1 MATDFSFSAYLR
13 PTNDDD
19 DGCGENRAVVAAA
32 APGDLE
38 LSIFDARKYF
48 TETSIDPIPC
58 ATKKISQPVPR
69 FSTDSSVDGFS
80 RSYRTRLYRSCATPT
95 ASSEASWNSH
105 TGLLSNPPGAIPVS
119 LRNPASDRKSGSRC
133 SSPRWLL
140 FLRECPCSSKKSV
153 QVQKTSSESRSP
165 ASRNNCSPKLG
176 EAAISKIKLDNS
188 TGKVTSKPELFVEN
202 MQNIVLDAHT
212 RFSNEGFTFPV
223 LNPSTSSS
231 SLPFNRK
238 LLIHDFPPKT
248 ASAVIASLPLP
259 LTEDPPRD
267 SLEVFQPSGTPPD
280 IRRKSRDAISF
291 PVSPRRRI
299 NSVSV
304 DNDIMSDASSDL
316 FEIESFS
323 MQSNSTSY
331 PAVYAR
337 PRDSLDEARPRFS
350 TAASGGIYGC
360 LDGPTAAAVYDT
372 TTECGYEPSEAS
384 ITWSVNTA
392 EGTAFDHASVT
403 NYSVSASD
411 VEEFTRIQLRQH
423 KELERSGGG
432 VGGGGGKRRG
442 GGGGLLTSC
451 RCEKAV
457 SVGPNPVKYT
467 TDKGHVAARAGRGVI
482 TSR

>member
-1 MATDFSFSAYLR
+1 MRSSVSSNLGSTFPQPRTNRPAFPFHSSSFRQKKLSSLMATDFSFSAYLR

-267 SLEVFQPSGTPPD
+267 SLE
-280 IRRKSRDAISF
+280 
-291 PVSPRRRI
+291 
-299 NSVSV
+299 
-304 DNDIMSDASSDL
+304 
-316 FEIESFS
+316 
-323 MQSNSTSY
+323 
-331 PAVYAR
+331 
-337 PRDSLDEARPRFS
+337 
-350 TAASGGIYGC
+350 
-360 LDGPTAAAVYDT
+360 
-372 TTECGYEPSEAS
+372 PSEAS

-442 GGGGLLTSC
+442 GGGGTRPTRAMWRPGQAGELLQ
-451 RCEKAV
+451 AGNV
-457 SVGPNPVKYT
+457 SKPP
-467 TDKGHVAARAGRGVI
+467 AASDHSTRLSQI
-482 TSR
+482 LPTQSSILSSRHI